1 MEYTVQA
8 LAKLAGVSPR
18 TLRWYDHIGL
28 LAPGRRGENGYRL
41 YGPEEVD
48 RLQQVLFYRALG
60 VELGEIKA
68 LLDDPA
74 FDETAAL
81 QSHLLALQGEQ
92 KRLAALIRTVEAT
105 LAAKERRTPMK
116 DEQKFEGL
124 KAQLVAENEKTHG
137 KEARTRYGDAPLE
150 AYARLAR
157 ARSRMEVSAAS
168 GYARRRLAQFK
179 TALRTDSDNAAKIK
193 AAINQ
198 LQKAVNR
205 GERKKRELDREHLTE
220 VRRKRAAKEDL
231 KEKERRLRQEL
242 LRRKS
247 QRIIRESGY
256 MREAEISDRLASQ
269 LTATQMELRQQA
281 QDLAAATSASL
292 EAAVQQYAAAAEP
305 VPSAPAEAGFSGQ
318 A

>member
-1 MEYTVQA
+1 MKDMSVNGVAAAQQNWSREQQQQA
-8 LAKLAGVSPR
+8 EAAPPAEGAGEDLS
-18 TLRWYDHIGL
+18 
-28 LAPGRRGENGYRL
+28 
-41 YGPEEVD
+41 
-48 RLQQVLFYRALG
+48 
-60 VELGEIKA
+60 
-68 LLDDPA
+68 
-74 FDETAAL
+74 AAL
-81 QSHLLALQGEQ
+81 SRQEEEGRDLLEM
-92 KRLAALIRTVEAT
+92 IRDAQEKAEAQRE
-105 LAAKERRTPMK
+105 AMK
-116 DEQKFEGL
+116 LPKSS
-124 KAQLVAENEKTHG
+124 
-137 KEARTRYGDAPLE
+137 TRYGDAPLE

-157 ARSRMEVSAAS
+157 ARSRMEVNAAS

-292 EAAVQQYAAAAEP
+292 EAAVQQYTASAEP

>member
-1 MEYTVQA
+1 MKDMSVNGVAAAQQNWSREQQQA
-8 LAKLAGVSPR
+8 EAAPPAEGAGEDLS
-18 TLRWYDHIGL
+18 
-28 LAPGRRGENGYRL
+28 
-41 YGPEEVD
+41 
-48 RLQQVLFYRALG
+48 
-60 VELGEIKA
+60 
-68 LLDDPA
+68 
-74 FDETAAL
+74 AAL
-81 QSHLLALQGEQ
+81 SRQEEGRDLLEM
-92 KRLAALIRTVEAT
+92 IRDAQEKAEAQRE
-105 LAAKERRTPMK
+105 AMK
-116 DEQKFEGL
+116 LPKSS
-124 KAQLVAENEKTHG
+124 
-137 KEARTRYGDAPLE
+137 TRYGDAPLE

>member
-1 MEYTVQA
+1 MKDMSVNGVAAAQQNWSREQQQQA
-8 LAKLAGVSPR
+8 EAAPPAEGAGEDLS
-18 TLRWYDHIGL
+18 
-28 LAPGRRGENGYRL
+28 
-41 YGPEEVD
+41 
-48 RLQQVLFYRALG
+48 
-60 VELGEIKA
+60 
-68 LLDDPA
+68 
-74 FDETAAL
+74 AAL
-81 QSHLLALQGEQ
+81 SRQEEEGRDLLEM
-92 KRLAALIRTVEAT
+92 IRDAQEKAEAQRE
-105 LAAKERRTPMK
+105 AMK
-116 DEQKFEGL
+116 LPKSS
-124 KAQLVAENEKTHG
+124 
-137 KEARTRYGDAPLE
+137 TRYGDAPLE

-157 ARSRMEVSAAS
+157 ARSRMEVNAAS

-256 MREAEISDRLASQ
+256 MREAEISDRLATQ

-281 QDLAAATSASL
+281 QDLSTAASASL
-292 EAAVQQYAAAAEP
+292 ETAVQHYTAAAESVSAAP
-305 VPSAPAEAGFSGQ
+305 VEAGFSGQ

>member
-1 MEYTVQA
+1 MKDMSVNGVASAQQNWSREQQQA
-8 LAKLAGVSPR
+8 EAAPPAEGAGEDLS
-18 TLRWYDHIGL
+18 
-28 LAPGRRGENGYRL
+28 
-41 YGPEEVD
+41 
-48 RLQQVLFYRALG
+48 
-60 VELGEIKA
+60 
-68 LLDDPA
+68 
-74 FDETAAL
+74 AAL
-81 QSHLLALQGEQ
+81 SQQEEGRDLLEM
-92 KRLAALIRTVEAT
+92 IRDAQEKAEAQREAMT
-105 LAAKERRTPMK
+105 LPKSS
-116 DEQKFEGL
+116 
-124 KAQLVAENEKTHG
+124 
-137 KEARTRYGDAPLE
+137 TRYGDAPLE
-150 AYARLAR
+150 ADARLAR

>member
-1 MEYTVQA
+1 MKDMSVNGVAAAQQNWSREQQQQA
-8 LAKLAGVSPR
+8 EAAPPAEGAGEDLS
-18 TLRWYDHIGL
+18 
-28 LAPGRRGENGYRL
+28 
-41 YGPEEVD
+41 
-48 RLQQVLFYRALG
+48 
-60 VELGEIKA
+60 
-68 LLDDPA
+68 
-74 FDETAAL
+74 AAL
-81 QSHLLALQGEQ
+81 SRQEEGRDLLEM
-92 KRLAALIRTVEAT
+92 IRDAQEKAEAQRE
-105 LAAKERRTPMK
+105 AMK
-116 DEQKFEGL
+116 LPKSS
-124 KAQLVAENEKTHG
+124 
-137 KEARTRYGDAPLE
+137 TRYGDAPLE

>member
-1 MEYTVQA
+1 MKDMSVNGVAAAQQNWSREQQQQA
-8 LAKLAGVSPR
+8 EAAPPAEGAGEDLS
-18 TLRWYDHIGL
+18 
-28 LAPGRRGENGYRL
+28 
-41 YGPEEVD
+41 
-48 RLQQVLFYRALG
+48 
-60 VELGEIKA
+60 
-68 LLDDPA
+68 
-74 FDETAAL
+74 AAL
-81 QSHLLALQGEQ
+81 SRQEEEGRDLLEM
-92 KRLAALIRTVEAT
+92 IRDAQEKAEAQRE
-105 LAAKERRTPMK
+105 AMK
-116 DEQKFEGL
+116 LPKSS
-124 KAQLVAENEKTHG
+124 
-137 KEARTRYGDAPLE
+137 TRYGDAPLE

-157 ARSRMEVSAAS
+157 ARSRMEVNAAS

-256 MREAEISDRLASQ
+256 MREAEISDRLATQ

>member
-1 MEYTVQA
+1 MKDMSVNGVAAAQQNWSREQQQQA
-8 LAKLAGVSPR
+8 EAAPPAEGAGEDLS
-18 TLRWYDHIGL
+18 
-28 LAPGRRGENGYRL
+28 
-41 YGPEEVD
+41 
-48 RLQQVLFYRALG
+48 
-60 VELGEIKA
+60 
-68 LLDDPA
+68 
-74 FDETAAL
+74 AAL
-81 QSHLLALQGEQ
+81 SRQEEEGRDLLEM
-92 KRLAALIRTVEAT
+92 IRDAQEKAEAQRE
-105 LAAKERRTPMK
+105 AMK
-116 DEQKFEGL
+116 LPKSS
-124 KAQLVAENEKTHG
+124 
-137 KEARTRYGDAPLE
+137 TRYGDAPLE

-157 ARSRMEVSAAS
+157 ARSRMEVNAAS

>member
-1 MEYTVQA
+1 MKDMSVNGVASAQQNWSREQQQA
-8 LAKLAGVSPR
+8 EAAPPAEGAGEDLS
-18 TLRWYDHIGL
+18 
-28 LAPGRRGENGYRL
+28 
-41 YGPEEVD
+41 
-48 RLQQVLFYRALG
+48 
-60 VELGEIKA
+60 
-68 LLDDPA
+68 
-74 FDETAAL
+74 AAL
-81 QSHLLALQGEQ
+81 SQQEEGRDLLEM
-92 KRLAALIRTVEAT
+92 IRDAQEKAEAQRE
-105 LAAKERRTPMK
+105 AMK
-116 DEQKFEGL
+116 LPKSS
-124 KAQLVAENEKTHG
+124 
-137 KEARTRYGDAPLE
+137 TRYGDAPLE

>member
-1 MEYTVQA
+1 MKDMSVNGVAAAQQNWSREQQQQA
-8 LAKLAGVSPR
+8 EAAPPAEGAGEDLS
-18 TLRWYDHIGL
+18 
-28 LAPGRRGENGYRL
+28 
-41 YGPEEVD
+41 
-48 RLQQVLFYRALG
+48 
-60 VELGEIKA
+60 
-68 LLDDPA
+68 
-74 FDETAAL
+74 AAL
-81 QSHLLALQGEQ
+81 SRQEEEGRDLLEM
-92 KRLAALIRTVEAT
+92 IRDAQEKAGARREA
-105 LAAKERRTPMK
+105 MK
-116 DEQKFEGL
+116 LPKSSP
-124 KAQLVAENEKTHG
+124 
-137 KEARTRYGDAPLE
+137 RYGDAPLE

-157 ARSRMEVSAAS
+157 ARSRMEVNAAS

-292 EAAVQQYAAAAEP
+292 EAAVQQYATAAEP

>member
-1 MEYTVQA
+1 MKDMSVQA
-8 LAKLAGVSPR
+8 VASQQDSSVQKP
-18 TLRWYDHIGL
+18 
-28 LAPGRRGENGYRL
+28 
-41 YGPEEVD
+41 PEDVTPPQEDAEV
-48 RLQQVLFYRALG
+48 
-60 VELGEIKA
+60 I
-68 LLDDPA
+68 P
-74 FDETAAL
+74 
-81 QSHLLALQGEQ
+81 
-92 KRLAALIRTVEAT
+92 T
-105 LAAKERRTPMK
+105 LADYAEEESKSLAEMIK
-116 DEQKFEGL
+116 DAQEKAEANRNNL
-124 KAQLVAENEKTHG
+124 KVKNN
-137 KEARTRYGDAPLE
+137 TRYGDAPLE

-157 ARSRMEVSAAS
+157 AKNVSEVNAAA
-168 GYARRRLAQFK
+168 GYARRRMAQLK
-179 TALRTDSDNAAKIK
+179 GALHVDSDNAAKIK

>member
-1 MEYTVQA
+1 MKDMSVNGVAAAQQNWSREQQQA
-8 LAKLAGVSPR
+8 EAAPPAEGAGEDLS
-18 TLRWYDHIGL
+18 
-28 LAPGRRGENGYRL
+28 
-41 YGPEEVD
+41 
-48 RLQQVLFYRALG
+48 
-60 VELGEIKA
+60 
-68 LLDDPA
+68 
-74 FDETAAL
+74 AAL
-81 QSHLLALQGEQ
+81 SRQEEEGRDLLEM
-92 KRLAALIRTVEAT
+92 IRDAQEKAEAQRE
-105 LAAKERRTPMK
+105 AMK
-116 DEQKFEGL
+116 LPKSS
-124 KAQLVAENEKTHG
+124 
-137 KEARTRYGDAPLE
+137 TRYGDAPLE

-157 ARSRMEVSAAS
+157 ARSRMEVNAAS

-281 QDLAAATSASL
+281 QDLVAATSASL

>member
-1 MEYTVQA
+1 MKDMSVNGVAAAQQNWSREQQQA
-8 LAKLAGVSPR
+8 EAAPPAEGAGEDLS
-18 TLRWYDHIGL
+18 
-28 LAPGRRGENGYRL
+28 
-41 YGPEEVD
+41 
-48 RLQQVLFYRALG
+48 
-60 VELGEIKA
+60 
-68 LLDDPA
+68 
-74 FDETAAL
+74 AAL
-81 QSHLLALQGEQ
+81 SRQEEEGRDLLEM
-92 KRLAALIRTVEAT
+92 IRDAQEKAEAQRE
-105 LAAKERRTPMK
+105 AMK
-116 DEQKFEGL
+116 LPKSS
-124 KAQLVAENEKTHG
+124 
-137 KEARTRYGDAPLE
+137 TRYGDAPLE

>member
-1 MEYTVQA
+1 MKDMSVNGVAAAQQNWSREQQQQA
-8 LAKLAGVSPR
+8 EAAPPAEGAGEDLS
-18 TLRWYDHIGL
+18 
-28 LAPGRRGENGYRL
+28 
-41 YGPEEVD
+41 
-48 RLQQVLFYRALG
+48 
-60 VELGEIKA
+60 
-68 LLDDPA
+68 
-74 FDETAAL
+74 AAL
-81 QSHLLALQGEQ
+81 SRQEEEGRDLLEM
-92 KRLAALIRTVEAT
+92 IRDAQEKAEAQRE
-105 LAAKERRTPMK
+105 AMK
-116 DEQKFEGL
+116 LPKSS
-124 KAQLVAENEKTHG
+124 
-137 KEARTRYGDAPLE
+137 TRYGDAPLE

-157 ARSRMEVSAAS
+157 ARSRMEVNAAS

-231 KEKERRLRQEL
+231 KAKERRLRQEL